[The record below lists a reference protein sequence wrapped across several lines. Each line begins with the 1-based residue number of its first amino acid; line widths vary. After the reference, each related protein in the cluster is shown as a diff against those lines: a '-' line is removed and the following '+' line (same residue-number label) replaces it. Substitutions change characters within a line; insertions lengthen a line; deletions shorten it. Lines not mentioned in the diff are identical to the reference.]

1 LLPNE
6 NHTNISRRNPD
17 GSVVEVLPDGTTR
30 PAEDRTDFNRLEA
43 MTEEEIEANANSDPE
58 NPLLTDEE
66 LRQFRRAPNPRDI
79 RGRLGLTQ
87 QQFARYFSIPLG
99 TIRDWER
106 GARSPDA
113 SARILLTVIDHDPA
127 MVIEALGDPEGLAWI
142 ANRVV
147 ADSRR

>member
-58 NPLLTDEE
+58 
-66 LRQFRRAPNPRDI
+66 
-79 RGRLGLTQ
+79 
-87 QQFARYFSIPLG
+87 
-99 TIRDWER
+99 
-106 GARSPDA
+106 
-113 SARILLTVIDHDPA
+113 
-127 MVIEALGDPEGLAWI
+127 GLAWI